1 MAAVISS
8 ELVKNLRDQ
17 SGAPMMD
24 CKRALEEARGD
35 FSAAVRILKE
45 KGLAKAEKKLAR
57 VTKEGLIS
65 SYVHQN
71 RVGVLLEIGC
81 ETDFVARCPDL
92 QMLSKD
98 LVLQIASMAPRYISR
113 EQIPSEEVDL
123 KRRALKE
130 EGDFVEKRLEEWFTQ
145 VCLLEQA
152 FIRDPGQR
160 IKDVVSGA
168 VAKIGENIII
178 KRFARFE
185 IGEV

>member
-35 FSAAVRILKE
+35 FSAATRILKE
-45 KGLAKAEKKLAR
+45 KGLAKAEKKLSRA
-57 VTKEGLIS
+57 TKEGLIS

-92 QMLSKD
+92 QTLSKD
-98 LVLQIASMAPRYISR
+98 LALQIASMAPRYISR
-113 EQIPSEEVDL
+113 EQIPSEEIDQ

-130 EGDFVEKRLEEWFTQ
+130 EGDAVEKRLEEWFTQ
-145 VCLLEQA
+145 ICLLEQA

-160 IKDVVSGA
+160 IKDVVAGT
-168 VAKIGENIII
+168 VAKIGENIVI
-178 KRFARFE
+178 KRFTRFE